1 MVDKREKLPTKKPAP
16 ALSVKRIAKIAA
28 SLFFE
33 KGYSQTTMRE
43 IGKACNIS
51 PGHLYYYIKSKEE
64 FPNLFGNIR
73 LNDIQQWE
81 KKVRTTMPN
90 LKSEACLR
98 QAVREYVYSVHKR
111 RQMMLFW
118 YSVARYLKPEQLT
131 GMYEVENRVI
141 TVFREIVEKGCR
153 NGEFGAGDPFLTAF
167 HIELVCQT
175 WALKRYYLYKRYTI
189 DQFADVCEQQA
200 ILMARGYPSAKRHR
214 SPKSL

>member
-1 MVDKREKLPTKKPAP
+1 MEDKQEKAQKTKSTP

-43 IGKACNIS
+43 IGKACHIS

-64 FPNLFGNIR
+64 FPILFGNIR
-73 LNDIQQWE
+73 LNDIRQWE
-81 KKVRTTMPN
+81 KMVRTAMSDMNPET
-90 LKSEACLR
+90 CLR
-98 QAVREYVYSVHKR
+98 KAVREYVYSIHKR
-111 RQMMLFW
+111 RKMMLFW
-118 YSVARYLKPEQLT
+118 YSVARYLKREQLT
-131 GMYEVENRVI
+131 GMYEIENRVI
-141 TVFREIVEKGCR
+141 NVFKEIIEKGCR
-153 NGEFGAGDPFLTAF
+153 CGEFSAGDPYLTAF

-200 ILMARGYPSAKRHR
+200 ILMARGYPLAKRR
-214 SPKSL
+214 KSPKSL